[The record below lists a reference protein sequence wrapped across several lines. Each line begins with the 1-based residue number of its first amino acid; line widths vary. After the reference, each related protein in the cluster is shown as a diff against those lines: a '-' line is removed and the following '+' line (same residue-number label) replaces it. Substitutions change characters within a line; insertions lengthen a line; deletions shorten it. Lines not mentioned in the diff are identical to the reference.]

1 MAEITDAVYSARELA
16 MSRMQ
21 AQATKLHASGIV
33 DVSIDMKF
41 ASGPTL
47 TFTALGTAIA
57 TGTERLNG
65 QGRLIVRPSGT
76 EPVIRVTG
84 EGDDSSL
91 VEEVV
96 DGVVDALT
104 QVAAA

>member
-1 MAEITDAVYSARELA
+1 MTERVGFSVYHSKTKYRRLRNCCEMAEITDAVYSARELA

-57 TGTERLNG
+57 TPKSRPDDSGPRMGVDLTERRC
-65 QGRLIVRPSGT
+65 GRT
-76 EPVIRVTG
+76 
-84 EGDDSSL
+84 
-91 VEEVV
+91 
-96 DGVVDALT
+96 A
-104 QVAAA
+104 